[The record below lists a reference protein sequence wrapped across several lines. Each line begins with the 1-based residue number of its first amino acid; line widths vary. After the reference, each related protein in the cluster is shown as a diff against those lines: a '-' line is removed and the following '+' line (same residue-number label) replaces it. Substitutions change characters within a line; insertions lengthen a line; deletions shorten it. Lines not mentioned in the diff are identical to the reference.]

1 MYDLV
6 RYHCV
11 FDGVIGGT
19 EVSLDCLREYLQENI
34 AFTLKPVRFLKLSW
48 QIAKDSH
55 CKMWSVIKSFPL
67 TGFSCLGRSLWLFTQ
82 RVCKYLQEDSLKLAM
97 PVIFQLIIGDVGLPT
112 RKPFVVSPFPTN
124 IRLSQWGQVAGWWLV
139 GPI

>member
-34 AFTLKPVRFLKLSW
+34 AFTLKPVRFLKLS
-48 QIAKDSH
+48 
-55 CKMWSVIKSFPL
+55 
-67 TGFSCLGRSLWLFTQ
+67 
-82 RVCKYLQEDSLKLAM
+82 
-97 PVIFQLIIGDVGLPT
+97 
-112 RKPFVVSPFPTN
+112 
-124 IRLSQWGQVAGWWLV
+124 
-139 GPI
+139 